1 MKEIEVKQRI
11 KRASIRFF
19 IIVIALEIILSIITH
34 KTFYIGNDV
43 FGISISEIIIKK
55 LLKVSLHPIIVE
67 IVTILIKGFICYIIA
82 KFIVKKYISTNITK
96 QEISKI
102 IKQLLITTILIVC
115 IFSVLRFVQ
124 YNQRMNYIISHSTTE
139 IQVAKRVWKVW
150 LEKIQYDNYYFK
162 YFIGKY
168 SKYYEGYP
176 EEMPLISSTEGI
188 SMPFMSSVAIIKDTK
203 IVQQLKT
210 ETYIFFAVTEIVRML
225 TWIGII
231 CLQKTTLKDKQNNRN
246 I

>member
-1 MKEIEVKQRI
+1 MKEIAVKQRI
-11 KRASIRFF
+11 KRASIRFL

-43 FGISISEIIIKK
+43 FGSSISEIIIQK

-67 IVTILIKGFICYIIA
+67 IATILIKGFICYIIA
-82 KFIVKKYISTNITK
+82 KFIVKKYISANITK

-102 IKQLLITTILIVC
+102 IKQFLITTILMVC
-115 IFSVLRFVQ
+115 IFSVLRFAQ

-139 IQVAKRVWKVW
+139 IQVAKNVWKVW
-150 LEKIQYDNYYFK
+150 LERIQYDNYYFE

-168 SKYYEGYP
+168 CKYYEGY
-176 EEMPLISSTEGI
+176 SSSSSAEGI
-188 SMPFMSSVAIIKDTK
+188 PMPFMRSVAIIKDTK

-210 ETYIFFAVTEIVRML
+210 ETYIFLTVTEIARML

-231 CLQKTTLKDKQNNRN
+231 YLQKTNLEKQTK
-246 I
+246 